1 MKSHLL
7 LAALPLMLAA
17 ACSETTPAGSGTT
30 QPNTT
35 MTAIA
40 APDGQKW
47 TDMVAKT
54 DQGYRIG
61 NPDAA
66 IKLVEYGARSCPTCG
81 AFAREAFEP
90 MIRDYV
96 ATGAVSFEFR
106 DFLVHGAPDLAL
118 AQLGT
123 CGPTETFFPI
133 LEQMYANQSAF
144 LDKLQATPQEVQ
156 QKLAGAA
163 PTVVTTTLAE
173 QMGAID
179 FMKQRGLPE
188 AQARRCLQDQKK
200 LEAIAKPTEAAS
212 ASNLVTGT
220 PTFILNGKKL
230 DNVVSWAQMQ
240 QALNAAG
247 AAPAKT

>member
-7 LAALPLMLAA
+7 LATVPLMLAA
-17 ACSETTPAGSGTT
+17 ACSKPTPNGSDATQSTPAATVV
-30 QPNTT
+30 
-35 MTAIA
+35 A

-61 NPDAA
+61 NPNAA

-81 AFAREAFEP
+81 AFAREAFAP

-96 ATGAVSFEFR
+96 STGTVSFEFR

-123 CGPTETFFPI
+123 CGPTATFFPI
-133 LEQMYANQSAF
+133 LEQMYANQSEF
-144 LDKLQATPQEVQ
+144 LDKLQATPELVQ

-188 AQARRCLQDQKK
+188 AKARQCLQDQSK
-200 LEAIAKPTEAAS
+200 LEAIAKPTEEAS

-230 DNVVSWAQMQ
+230 DNVLSWAQMQ
-240 QALNAAG
+240 QALKAAG